1 MAVTHSTA
9 ARNAMANAAVDILD
23 TGSANVAGIARFRTS
38 ANAVVAGLNLSNPAF
53 GTASGGVAAAAAITP
68 DTSAAGGAIAS
79 LTLEDR
85 DRNVVITANDIRTTA
100 GGDLQGHG
108 LSVGIGDTVQI
119 LSLSY
124 VAPQ

>member
-9 ARNAMANAAVDILD
+9 ARNAAANAVLALLNS
-23 TGSANVAGIARFRTS
+23 GSANTAGIARFRTA
-38 ANAVVAGLNLSNPAF
+38 ANAIVAGMALSNPAF
-53 GTASGGVAAAAAITP
+53 ANASAGAAAVNAVTADTAAVGGV
-68 DTSAAGGAIAS
+68 IAS

-100 GGDLQGHG
+100 GGDLQGNNLTIG
-108 LSVGIGDTVQI
+108 AGDTVQL